1 MKYLLSIKSV
11 GTSDSLMIFEKI
23 SPISQSRAIHV
34 NSTSVLSIC
43 QHRQL
48 CIQLLFCRSVF
59 EMTIT
64 DFPYSANDDA
74 ETLAVPL
81 YLIVTLEPVGGESS
95 NLSPIS
101 TNLYIENSANDDV
114 ETLAVTRGDESSF
127 GTIRLCLNHSLGFGR
142 SLTFLSKTSYPTT
155 YFYPLPSWDGVNHL
169 NIFHSILVAL
179 DIKMKIG
186 QEDGSAKKVRL
197 ISNQNSSLGPV
208 KHLYIPVWILHSSHN
223 FRCDQTWSSYPWAK
237 LQLGRRKPLNQVYLI
252 RPHPP

>member
-1 MKYLLSIKSV
+1 MMKYLLSIKSV
-11 GTSDSLMIFEKI
+11 GTSDSPMIFEKI

-48 CIQLLFCRSVF
+48 CIQLLFCQSVF
-59 EMTIT
+59 QMTIKY
-64 DFPYSANDDA
+64 FPYSANDDA

-142 SLTFLSKTSYPTT
+142 SLTFLSKNFLSDKL
-155 YFYPLPSWDGVNHL
+155 FL
-169 NIFHSILVAL
+169 FFAIL
-179 DIKMKIG
+179 
-186 QEDGSAKKVRL
+186 R
-197 ISNQNSSLGPV
+197 
-208 KHLYIPVWILHSSHN
+208 
-223 FRCDQTWSSYPWAK
+223 RCQ
-237 LQLGRRKPLNQVYLI
+237 
-252 RPHPP
+252 PP